1 MVFFTKFGLLG
12 KNLSKYD
19 KDWPATFEADPNS
32 KGAKAVEAY
41 LIENFIKPASNA
53 GSVTDKL
60 SAKRARFEKV
70 GLERTISGE
79 FKTDYAEFNGVSMT
93 GEWSLTKGADPTK
106 RILYIH
112 GGAFTVGSAISH
124 RAITSNLSEKTG
136 CSVFAPNYRLMPE
149 NSRMASVRDCQAAYQ
164 WILENGPQGPSPVNK
179 LAIAG
184 DSAGGN
190 LTLVMAQWARDN
202 QVKPADAIIGISALT
217 DSTYGSPSIKRNF
230 ESDLMLKPLV
240 APMIKIPR
248 PVLAW
253 LVFQKLKIRPS
264 NPVISPLHGD
274 LSNLPPTLLHASTS
288 EMIYDDSVRFVAK
301 MQAQGGDATLQSW
314 SHMCH
319 VWHIFDDM
327 LPEAHQAL
335 DEIASFLKTHGVGR

>member
-1 MVFFTKFGLLG
+1 MSKFDR
-12 KNLSKYD
+12 N
-19 KDWPATFEADPNS
+19 WPATFDTDPNS

-41 LIENFIKPASNA
+41 LIENFINPASSG
-53 GSVTDKL
+53 GSVSEKL
-60 SAKRARFEKV
+60 SAKRARFEKA
-70 GLERTISGE
+70 GLKRTISGE
-79 FKTDYAEFNGVSMT
+79 FKPDLVEHSGLSMT
-93 GEWSLTKGADPTK
+93 GEWSLAKGADPDR
-106 RILYIH
+106 RILFIH

-136 CSVFAPNYRLMPE
+136 CAVFAPNYRLMPE
-149 NSRMASVRDCQAAYQ
+149 NSRIASVQDCRAAYK
-164 WILENGPQGPSPVNK
+164 WIIENGPSGPSTVNK

-202 QVKPADAIIGISALT
+202 HVRPADAIIGISALT

-230 ESDLMLKPLV
+230 ETDLMLKPLV
-240 APMIKIPR
+240 APMMKIPR
-248 PVLAW
+248 PVLVW
-253 LVFQKLKIRPS
+253 LVFQQLKIRPS

-288 EMIYDDSVRFVAK
+288 EMIYDDSVRYVAK
-301 MQAQGGDATLQSW
+301 AQLQGGDATLQSW

-327 LPEAHQAL
+327 LPEAHKAL
-335 DEIASFLKTHGVGR
+335 DEIAAFLKQHDVAL